1 MARQPNNFTQRQK
14 YLSFIP
20 PNDIAAH
27 MADYTP
33 AGGKT
38 RTVDDL
44 TTFLRAVLTRDLIGW
59 KNSAITP
66 RLDFCRSAAARQ
78 IDVCNA
84 TAIEQQLGKAGID
97 IISRKVNDL
106 NSWLVDLIIRAYS
119 DLFVISPTPRPDLS
133 DKMKERAAQYVLAT
147 VKQII
152 EQRGT
157 AAVTA
162 VMQEYQQLG
171 IAVTPH
177 QALAIAEERGITVR
191 PDEEELRDIIL
202 EMKSVTRQY
211 ETEQAGKAANEL
223 SIIIKD
229 YLAHTDS
236 FGQVMQFLH
245 DFCIYPYAILHAGQ
259 TRTGKIR
266 TWKKDKLV
274 KERKNLPALRRV
286 SPYDFF
292 WTRDGTT
299 PQNGMAVAE
308 RFAMRRFDVEQLKY
322 QSTTLMRFD
331 NDTID
336 EMLSDFDTRHR
347 DWLVEDERKHE
358 EKMLW
363 SAIPNETVDVFRMFV
378 LVSGF
383 NLEGYAKHLPRKVE
397 AAKQYQVEVYLC
409 SDYILGIAVH
419 DADFERPYFKE
430 TYAPIPSEFA
440 GDSMPET
447 LAVVNAAARKSFTHM
462 IRNMAKSTNP
472 TTLVNR
478 EMIDFDSLDEDEAI
492 LPDTQYDFIAALG
505 STGRPVELV
514 EFPNYTATLIS
525 FADYLEA
532 QADLITGIPRYALGD
547 ATNLPSALRS
557 TASLTLMV
565 SNSLKTIT
573 AKVFRIGNN
582 VIAPSV
588 NTMVDWV
595 MDNHEDDSVKVD
607 AEVVVQGLEGAIT
620 KSLVIDRLKELLQ
633 YLAPFVQGG
642 MVSQQ
647 TIQSIL
653 SRYLLEAGV
662 DGSVTVP
669 QAAQQAMQSQ
679 LPTPPAAA
687 GSNLLQA

>member
-1 MARQPNNFTQRQK
+1 MARVPYT
-14 YLSFIP
+14 SFIP
-20 PNDIAAH
+20 HNDIPSR
-27 MADYTP
+27 MNDYTP
-33 AGGKT
+33 AGGKS
-38 RTVDDL
+38 RTVDHL
-44 TTFLRAVLTRDLIGW
+44 ATFLNTVLMRDMVGY

-66 RLDFCRSAAARQ
+66 RLDFCRSAAARKL
-78 IDVCNA
+78 DACDA
-84 TAIEQQLGKAGID
+84 TTIEQQLGKAGID

-106 NSWLVDLIIRAYS
+106 NSWLVDLLIRAYS

-133 DKMKERAAQYVLAT
+133 EKMKERAAQYVLAT

-152 EQRGT
+152 AERGT

-162 VMQEYQQLG
+162 VMTEYQQLG
-171 IAVTPH
+171 ITVTPQ
-177 QALAIAEERGITVR
+177 QALAIAEERNGSLR
-191 PDEEELRDIIL
+191 PDEQELRDIIL
-202 EMKSVTRQY
+202 QMKSVTRQY

-223 SIIIKD
+223 STLVKD
-229 YLAHTDS
+229 YLTHTDS

-259 TRTGKIR
+259 TRTAKLR
-266 TWKKDKLV
+266 TWKKDKLT

-292 WTRDGTT
+292 WTQDSTN
-299 PQNGMAVAE
+299 PQNGMGVAE

-322 QSTTLMRFD
+322 QSAGGMQFD
-331 NDTID
+331 SDTID
-336 EMLSDFDTRHR
+336 ELLNDFETRHR
-347 DWLVEDERKHE
+347 NWLVTDERLE
-358 EKMLW
+358 EMKMLW
-363 SAIPNETVDVFRMFV
+363 SAIPNETVDVFRMFI

-383 NLEGYAKHLPRKVE
+383 NLEGYGKALPKKVE
-397 AAKQYQVEVYLC
+397 KHKQYQLEVYLC
-409 SDYILGIAVH
+409 SDYILGIAIH
-419 DADFERPYFKE
+419 DADMERPYYKE
-430 TYAPIPSEFA
+430 TYAPVPSEFA

-472 TTLVNR
+472 TVLVNR
-478 EMIDFDSLDEDEAI
+478 EMIDDESLADDEAI

-505 STGRPVELV
+505 STGRPIELV
-514 EFPNYTATLIS
+514 EFPNYTSTLIS
-525 FADYLEA
+525 FSDYLES

-582 VIAPSV
+582 VIAPAV
-588 NTMVDWV
+588 GIMVDWV
-595 MDNHEDDSVKVD
+595 MDNVEDESVKVD

-647 TIQSIL
+647 TIQTIL

-662 DGSVTVP
+662 DGSVSVP
-669 QAAQQAMQSQ
+669 QAAQQSMQQAMPQGAQ
-679 LPTPPAAA
+679 AT
-687 GSNLLQA
+687 GSNLLAA